1 MGQVASTQPSDD
13 AIVDELLASGI
24 SAESSV
30 AQASPSDQLL
40 SDSLG
45 DMDGELPITNDDLR
59 GIANASSSASNGLS
73 RRMPSSQDNSEDK
86 ELSCSSSVQRT
97 STNPSTRSRR
107 ISRHLSSLG
116 LLQAQ
121 PRSSYSA
128 SDASAA
134 PASSATA
141 ERLHSSFEPFRRRL
155 SSSSSLASIHDTQS
169 TRNSQS
175 SGRRS
180 IPTSTS
186 RILGN
191 STSEAYSSSASVLR
205 RRRESPTHE
214 EQQERR
220 NAARDFFRTRFSRV
234 RNSLT
239 SHPSTSSISSPRAS
253 TDHPSQDA
261 PEVPSAHTSD
271 ISLVPEPT
279 YVRRRPRP
287 TAAITTTALSGERG
301 TSPPGTRPSSPI
313 LAAPRRSSRVR
324 SRAFGSTASDTTFS
338 DFLESAG
345 DEIMAS
351 AESSGRPR
359 GTEDQAQVLSRL
371 LSVAA
376 AATAASL
383 VGGST
388 SQLLSRASPGSRR
401 GSRTR
406 ASGSLGDDATDELV
420 STRDILNHDGDG
432 FGDEEDRSA
441 DASANTSQRGLSG
454 EAGGNNVVDGTFSEF
469 LRSLQTGR
477 LAQELRQE
485 SAGGNR
491 DGSGP
496 GELVPPLNFFRMF
509 RFPSEAVN
517 ASHNN
522 NSNSTAGE
530 NNGGSGRMIPVII
543 VGIRS
548 VHSRGQAHA
557 NDLAADILPT
567 MADAQ
572 ATTDGAGGRR
582 RRRSD
587 ASTDYT
593 DNGSSAV
600 RQRRGGLFDEDV
612 ELDEGDD
619 NDDEIDENDDEDE
632 ENHDSDEDYH
642 TEDDEDE
649 DEEDVASIIETDES
663 RASGGRQ
670 SRSHTTLDNA
680 DDGDEQDDD
689 HMSMYSRRRGSRTR
703 SGSADGNATG
713 GRLPDADR
721 SGASGGANN
730 VRSWIIYVLG
740 GQYPENHPILTTPSL
755 FTDNPTY
762 EDMLLLSSFI
772 GPAKPPVATQD
783 DIDRSGGIFEASE
796 ENLGERCLVCLSD
809 FEEGEE
815 CRKLRQ
821 CGHLF
826 HKKCIDEWLTTGRNS
841 CPLCRAPGVA
851 EGKNNTLSSNV
862 TAAAA
867 N

>member
-1 MGQVASTQPSDD
+1 MGQAISTQPSDD
-13 AIVDELLASGI
+13 AVVDELLASGI

-30 AQASPSDQLL
+30 GQVSPSDQSLL
-40 SDSLG
+40 SDSMC
-45 DMDGELPITNDDLR
+45 DMDGELPITNADLR
-59 GIANASSSASNGLS
+59 DIANASTSASNRLS
-73 RRMPSSQDNSEDK
+73 RQMPSSQDNSEDK
-86 ELSCSSSVQRT
+86 ELSCPSPAQRT

-107 ISRHLSSLG
+107 MSRHLSSLG

-121 PRSSYSA
+121 PRSSYST

-141 ERLHSSFEPFRRRL
+141 ERVHSSFEPFRRRL
-155 SSSSSLASIHDTQS
+155 SSSSSLPSIHDTRS

-186 RILGN
+186 RILG
-191 STSEAYSSSASVLR
+191 SGTSSVEPYSSSASVLR

-239 SHPSTSSISSPRAS
+239 SHSSSSSISTPRPS
-253 TDHPSQDA
+253 TDHPPQDA
-261 PEVPSAHTSD
+261 PEVASARTSD
-271 ISLVPEPT
+271 VSLVPEPT

-287 TAAITTTALSGERG
+287 TAAITTTALSGEGG
-301 TSPPGTRPSSPI
+301 TSPQGTRQSPPI
-313 LAAPRRSSRVR
+313 HAAPRRSSRVR

-388 SQLLSRASPGSRR
+388 SQLLSRATSGSRR

-406 ASGSLGDDATDELV
+406 TSGNLGEDGTDELA

-441 DASANTSQRGLSG
+441 DASANTSQGALLG
-454 EAGGNNVVDGTFSEF
+454 EADSNNVVDGTFSEF

-485 SAGGNR
+485 SAAGNR
-491 DGSGP
+491 EGSGS
-496 GELVPPLNFFRMF
+496 GEPVAPLNFFRMF

-517 ASHNN
+517 ANHNN
-522 NSNSTAGE
+522 NSNSTVGE

-572 ATTDGAGGRR
+572 AATDGATGRR

-587 ASTDYT
+587 GSTDYT
-593 DNGSSAV
+593 DRGSSAV
-600 RQRRGGLFDEDV
+600 RQRRGSLFDEDV

-619 NDDEIDENDDEDE
+619 NDENDVEDE

-649 DEEDVASIIETDES
+649 DEEGVASIIETDES
-663 RASGGRQ
+663 PTSRGRQ
-670 SRSHTTLDNA
+670 TRSHTTLDNA
-680 DDGDEQDDD
+680 DDGDEQEDD
-689 HMSMYSRRRGSRTR
+689 HMSMYSRRRGSRAR
-703 SGSADGNATG
+703 SGSGDRNANS
-713 GRLPDADR
+713 GRLPNGDR
-721 SGASGGANN
+721 SSASAGANN

-796 ENLGERCLVCLSD
+796 ENIGERCLVCLSD

-851 EGKNNTLSSNV
+851 EGKNNTLSNV
-862 TAAAA
+862 TAASA

>member
-1 MGQVASTQPSDD
+1 MGQAASTQSSDD
-13 AIVDELLASGI
+13 AMVDELLASGI

-30 AQASPSDQLL
+30 AQASPSDQSLL
-40 SDSLG
+40 SDSMC
-45 DMDGELPITNDDLR
+45 DMDRELPINGDLR
-59 GIANASSSASNGLS
+59 DIANASSSASNGLS
-73 RRMPSSQDNSEDK
+73 SRMSSSQDNEDK
-86 ELSCSSSVQRT
+86 ESSCASSAGST
-97 STNPSTRSRR
+97 STNPSIRSRR
-107 ISRHLSSLG
+107 ISRHLSSLR

-121 PRSSYSA
+121 PRSSHST

-134 PASSATA
+134 PALSATA
-141 ERLHSSFEPFRRRL
+141 ERVHSSFEPFTRRL
-155 SSSSSLASIHDTQS
+155 SSSNSLPSIHDTRS
-169 TRNSQS
+169 ARDSQS

-186 RILGN
+186 RILGGG
-191 STSEAYSSSASVLR
+191 TSSGEVFSSSASVLR

-220 NAARDFFRTRFSRV
+220 NAARDFFRTRFSLV

-239 SHPSTSSISSPRAS
+239 SHSSTSSISTPRAS

-261 PEVPSAHTSD
+261 PEVASAHTSD
-271 ISLVPEPT
+271 IALVPEPT

-301 TSPPGTRPSSPI
+301 PSPPGTRPSPPI

-351 AESSGRPR
+351 AERPGRPR

-388 SQLLSRASPGSRR
+388 SQLLSRASSGSRR

-406 ASGSLGDDATDELV
+406 TSGPLGEDGTDELV

-441 DASANTSQRGLSG
+441 DASANTSQGDLLG
-454 EAGGNNVVDGTFSEF
+454 EADSNNVVDGTFSEF

-485 SAGGNR
+485 SAAGNR
-491 DGSGP
+491 DGSGA
-496 GELVPPLNFFRMF
+496 GEPVAPLNFFRMF

-517 ASHNN
+517 TNHNN
-522 NSNSTAGE
+522 NSNYTAGE
-530 NNGGSGRMIPVII
+530 NNGGSGRIIPVII

-548 VHSRGQAHA
+548 VHGRGQGHA

-572 ATTDGAGGRR
+572 AANDGAAGRR

-587 ASTDYT
+587 GSTDYT
-593 DNGSSAV
+593 DRGSSAV
-600 RQRRGGLFDEDV
+600 RQRRGSLFDEDV

-619 NDDEIDENDDEDE
+619 NDVNDVEDE

-642 TEDDEDE
+642 TENDEDE
-649 DEEDVASIIETDES
+649 DEEDVASITGTEEA
-663 RASGGRQ
+663 RASRGRQ
-670 SRSHTTLDNA
+670 TRSNTTLDNA
-680 DDGDEQDDD
+680 DVGDEQDD
-689 HMSMYSRRRGSRTR
+689 HMSVYSRRRGSRAR
-703 SGSADGNATG
+703 SGSGDRNVNG
-713 GRLPDADR
+713 GRLPNSDR
-721 SGASGGANN
+721 NTASAGANN

-783 DIDRSGGIFEASE
+783 DIDRSGGIFEATE

-851 EGKNNTLSSNV
+851 EGKNNTLSNV